1 MFTQEFAIKEKRLET
16 ARDRPPVFLKR
27 ERPFFPGLHQLR
39 LRVGV
44 VRPCR
49 MSYAYLFK

>member
-1 MFTQEFAIKEKRLET
+1 VFTQESLLLKKKGLRRRAFGRRLS
-16 ARDRPPVFLKR
+16 K